1 MNASIIREVQRYRYS
16 SGLPPACLHT
26 RRSFYPS
33 CDNIAIYCC
42 PRMNLPSL
50 IVFDLD
56 ACLWTPE
63 MFELS
68 SPPTAFDAS
77 ACGVRAGHETVRLFP
92 GAQAVVRR
100 LLTQSEYSNVRVA
113 VASSTTEPAYANKC
127 LDLLHELV
135 FGRALLGTTS
145 RYVGNTHRQA
155 DAAPSRPTERPPAHR
170 CVMVCLN
177 RDDAPRAGRSAPLG
191 PCLSPSHPCIPIAD

>member
-1 MNASIIREVQRYRYS
+1 
-16 SGLPPACLHT
+16 
-26 RRSFYPS
+26 
-33 CDNIAIYCC
+33 
-42 PRMNLPSL
+42 MNLPSL

-127 LDLLHELV
+127 LDLLPADSTGAREERLGELV
-135 FGRALLGTTS
+135 DFRQIYPGNKGRLHFPALRKESGVNYDQMIFFDDCTYGDVSSNDQTPEISPLLLQVHHVLQCAIEQFSPPFGRIVEMWRRHAK
-145 RYVGNTHRQA
+145 A
-155 DAAPSRPTERPPAHR
+155 
-170 CVMVCLN
+170 
-177 RDDAPRAGRSAPLG
+177 
-191 PCLSPSHPCIPIAD
+191 